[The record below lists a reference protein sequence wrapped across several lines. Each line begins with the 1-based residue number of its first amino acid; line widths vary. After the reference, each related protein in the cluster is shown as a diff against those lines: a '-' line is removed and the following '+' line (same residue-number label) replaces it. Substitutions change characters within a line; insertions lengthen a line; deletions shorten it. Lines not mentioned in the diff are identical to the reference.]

1 LHYRIAVLREYNYGV
16 CVNMLVEVNKRGA
29 LTLPKEIRRR
39 FGLDEGGQVIVRA
52 TDEGILLTP
61 GAAFPI
67 EIYTPERLKE
77 FAEEEQKL
85 AAFKLK

>member
-1 LHYRIAVLREYNYGV
+1 MKYRYDV
-16 CVNMLVEVNKRGA
+16 CVNMMVEVNKRGA

-39 FGLDEGGQVIVRA
+39 FGLDQGGQVIVQA
-52 TDEGILLTP
+52 TEEGILLTP

-77 FAEEEQKL
+77 FAEEEKKL
-85 AAFKLK
+85 APYKLK